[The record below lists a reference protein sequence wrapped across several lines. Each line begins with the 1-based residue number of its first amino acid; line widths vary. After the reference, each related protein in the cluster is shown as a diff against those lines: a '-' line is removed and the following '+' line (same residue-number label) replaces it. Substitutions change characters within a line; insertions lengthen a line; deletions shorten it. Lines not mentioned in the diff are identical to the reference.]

1 MTISSNCGGTVLFF
15 SQEELAAA
23 SLSPDSPSEEEI
35 LALIRQSAQPIPQ
48 NFEVK
53 FFPSRQGILVFVLP
67 RLPDLL
73 ARCHF
78 SVTFS

>member
-1 MTISSNCGGTVLFF
+1 MTISSSCGGTVLFF
-15 SQEELAAA
+15 SQEELASA
-23 SLSPDSPSEEEI
+23 SHSPNSPSEEEL
-35 LALIRQSAQPIPQ
+35 LALIRRSAQPIPQ

-53 FFPSRQGILVFVLP
+53 SFPSRQGILVFILP
-67 RLPDLL
+67 RLPDIP